1 MEEKEIHHN
10 SNNIILHNVIDNL
23 KKIINDL
30 KISKNLEI
38 TINEINNIIQNL
50 DLIVKTNESSNIN
63 LLKTE
68 TYENGD
74 KYIGQTK
81 NEKAEGK
88 GIYIFKNGDKYE
100 GEFKDDKRDG
110 KGVYISVNGC
120 KYDGEYK
127 NDKRDGKGIMFYEDG
142 NYEGEFK
149 NDKKDGKG
157 IYYYKNGDRE
167 MGDYSNGKKIGKHII
182 LKNDGSTQIKEYK

>member
-100 GEFKDDKRDG
+100 GEFSNDKFNGKGIYYYIDGDIYEGEFKDDKRDG

-127 NDKRDGKGIMFYEDG
+127 NDKRDGKGIMFLQR
-142 NYEGEFK
+142 NYYPFWPWWW
-149 NDKKDGKG
+149 
-157 IYYYKNGDRE
+157 
-167 MGDYSNGKKIGKHII
+167 HI
-182 LKNDGSTQIKEYK
+182 

>member
-88 GIYIFKNGDKYE
+88 GIYIFSDKRKYE
-100 GEFKDDKRDG
+100 GNWENNRLHGYGIFTWPDG
-110 KGVYISVNGC
+110 R
-120 KYDGEYK
+120 KYTGDYK
-127 NDKRDGKGIMFYEDG
+127 NDKKEGYGIFEWPDGKKYR
-142 NYEGEFK
+142 GEW
-149 NDKKDGKG
+149 
-157 IYYYKNGDRE
+157 KNGKQHGVGEYFDPTQE
-167 MGDYSNGKKIGKHII
+167 VWKKGMWNYGKRKCWI
-182 LKNDGSTQIKEYK
+182 ND